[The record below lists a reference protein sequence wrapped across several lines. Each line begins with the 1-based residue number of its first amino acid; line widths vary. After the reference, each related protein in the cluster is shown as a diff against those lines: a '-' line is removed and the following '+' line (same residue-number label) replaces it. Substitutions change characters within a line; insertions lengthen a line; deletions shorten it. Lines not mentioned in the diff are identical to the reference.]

1 MIEYLILDNEQQ
13 AFDIISDVKEAYNKI
28 LLDFPIKFKD
38 ENTDKDYYIF
48 VVMEEYREY
57 LLPTYQEDLVESI
70 PSELIPLEQ

>member
-13 AFDIISDVKEAYNKI
+13 ALDVISDVKEAYNKI

-38 ENTDKDYYIF
+38 ENTGQDFYIF

>member
-13 AFDIISDVKEAYNKI
+13 VFDIIGDVKQAYNKI

-38 ENTDKDYYIF
+38 ENTGQNFYIF

-57 LLPTYQEDLVESI
+57 LLPTYQDDLVDSI
-70 PSELIPLEQ
+70 PTELIPLEQ

>member
-13 AFDIISDVKEAYNKI
+13 ALDVISDVKEAYNKI

-38 ENTDKDYYIF
+38 ENTGQDFYIF

-57 LLPTYQEDLVESI
+57 LLPTYKDDLVESI
-70 PSELIPLEQ
+70 PTELIPLEQ

>member
-13 AFDIISDVKEAYNKI
+13 VLDIISDVKEAYKKI

-38 ENTDKDYYIF
+38 ENTGENYYIF

-57 LLPTYQEDLVESI
+57 LLPTYQDDLVDSI
-70 PSELIPLEQ
+70 PTELIPLEQ